1 MRIHGRFGV
10 NVGIFEEFRSGVFC
24 LMEIF
29 LIIFFIFCIAVLP
42 HLWQWRMDYICS
54 DFFRKIKIKKFW
66 CFFTAMNT
74 GFWWQKDNKRV
85 VINDGII
92 LPMLVLQIL
101 GYVLAGLI
109 TIILFVF
116 LIMKMDLL
124 FLGLVSGIILAIDVV
139 VQIITIFIT
148 WRISRKR
155 EKLLDKIYKKDQ

>member
-1 MRIHGRFGV
+1 
-10 NVGIFEEFRSGVFC
+10 
-24 LMEIF
+24 
-29 LIIFFIFCIAVLP
+29 
-42 HLWQWRMDYICS
+42 
-54 DFFRKIKIKKFW
+54 
-66 CFFTAMNT
+66 MNT

>member
-1 MRIHGRFGV
+1 
-10 NVGIFEEFRSGVFC
+10 
-24 LMEIF
+24 MEIF
-29 LIIFFIFCIAVLP
+29 LIILFIFGIAVLP

-54 DFFRKIKIKKFW
+54 NFFRKIQIKKFW
-66 CFFTAMNT
+66 FFFTAMNT
-74 GFWWQKDNKRV
+74 GLWWQKDNKRV

-109 TIILFVF
+109 TITLFVF

-124 FLGLVSGIILAIDVV
+124 FLGFVSGIIFAIDVV
-139 VQIITIFIT
+139 VEIITIFIT

-155 EKLLDKIYKKDQ
+155 EKLLDEMYNKDQ